1 MLNEITKSNILIM
14 GADLNASI
22 GTRSN
27 DATNNKDP
35 SASLLGPHGNPRRNA
50 RGDLIIGILNQFQ
63 LRAAST
69 FFESSKG
76 HDTWIHPATKVKY
89 QLDHFLIKKKHLQ
102 IIMDVKRKGD
112 GIPSDHAALCI
123 KLKFPNAKL
132 TPRKQRMKPMIAM
145 RRINN
150 RLL

>member
-1 MLNEITKSNILIM
+1 MLNEIPKSNILIM

-22 GTRSN
+22 RTRTN
-27 DATNNKDP
+27 DASDNKDP
-35 SASLLGPHGNPRRNA
+35 SVGLLGPHGNQGRNA

-69 FFESSKG
+69 SFESSKG

-102 IIMDVKRKGD
+102 IIMDIKRKGN
-112 GIPSDHAALCI
+112 GIPSNHAALCI
-123 KLKFPNAKL
+123 KLKFSNVKL
-132 TPRKQRMKPMIAM
+132 TPRKQ
-145 RRINN
+145 
-150 RLL
+150 